1 MSGNPNGEAGKAT
14 GIAAPGDRRHP
25 IPTSAQHPVPS
36 LELIYSLK
44 RSEWEPVRTKCNSS
58 PSVR

>member
-1 MSGNPNGEAGKAT
+1 MEIRMGKPERTT
-14 GIAAPGDRRHP
+14 GRDAPGDRHRP
-25 IPTSAQHPVPS
+25 IPPSAQHSVPS

-58 PSVR
+58 PSMR